1 MTRRVVTAISTG
13 FSLVAAAMLVAATPQ
28 AQATAA
34 LEEGIRLGL
43 LYDWSSAR
51 PHFKKAE
58 QFFEEVGDR
67 RNKLFAQVGSLRGEW
82 ETLSFPGVSL
92 YLGELLR
99 DPLVHEDDQLRLWV
113 LEAKGSA
120 DMEMDPASARRS
132 WETARDL
139 ATVLGETMRAS
150 RASAELGII
159 AFVEGDS
166 ANAVQLVA
174 TALANT
180 VAHNDVGGHIRYLAL
195 FGNGL
200 YVFGRHDE
208 AVRYFDRALRTARS
222 HPELGTSVMALT
234 GKARVLI
241 EQQKYKEARKLLD
254 QALELAT
261 RRDRRGNRAEL
272 LLVLADLE
280 SRSGDQVQ
288 AFLVTKQAAE
298 LADAGGF
305 LRLQA
310 EAHARLAEVHRR
322 NDRLEEAEQSAL
334 ASLEA
339 TRSLGDVYSLP
350 ERFAALADLRRSL
363 GKAEDADALYEQA
376 ADILDGMLVTT
387 DSLRSKTT
395 LIAARSDIY
404 VDHFNVVLNDL
415 GDADRALQIIE
426 RARGRTAADVLR
438 TPRDELPEPSPRGL
452 ALENEISR
460 LQVRLMRS
468 EDPVERKSLLDKIF
482 DAEQD
487 LGPLATGPD
496 KATGGENRRPV
507 SRQALQQTLAPD
519 ELLLEYVLDDS
530 ASTCL
535 VIGRDL
541 LQSIKLEPAPEI
553 ETLVEVFLAE
563 VRAKRPATAVSRE
576 LHRLLIAPLADH
588 LEGRRLVIVPDGK
601 LNLLPFEALVA
612 EQETLLA
619 THVVSYAPSAT
630 VLHLLRESS
639 GPHSDLP
646 LLAVGDVRYEGPQ
659 ETLLAAQTEVRERT
673 GGLFDIEGAQLTAL
687 PATAEEVA
695 SVAEAAGDV
704 AALLVGPT
712 ATESEFKSSDPGR
725 FQVLHLAVHGIADR
739 QFPHR
744 AALVFGREPDSPE
757 DGLLQV
763 REILNLRLD
772 AELVTLSA
780 CDTAAGR
787 LEGQSGITSLVRAFL
802 IAGARSAVA
811 SLWSA
816 DDVFTTALMRRFYA
830 QLAAGADRASALRNA
845 KLEML
850 ERFGDQAVPYY
861 WAGFK
866 MVGDGSRP
874 IDWSAVPVKQ

>member
-1 MTRRVVTAISTG
+1 MT
-13 FSLVAAAMLVAATPQ
+13 
-28 AQATAA
+28 
-34 LEEGIRLGL
+34 EGIRLGL
-43 LYDWSSAR
+43 LYDWVNAR
-51 PHFKKAE
+51 SHFETAE
-58 QFFEEVGDR
+58 RFLEQVGDE
-67 RNKLFAQVGSLRGEW
+67 RNRVFASVGRLRGEW
-82 ETLSFPGVSL
+82 ETLSFPEVSL
-92 YLGELLR
+92 YLGELLQ
-99 DPLVHEDDQLRLWV
+99 DPIVRSDAELRLWI

-120 DMEMDPASARRS
+120 DLEIDPASARRS
-132 WETARDL
+132 WEDARDL
-139 ATVLGETMRAS
+139 ATDLGETIRAS
-150 RASAELGII
+150 RASGELGII
-159 AFVEGDS
+159 AFLEGDS

-180 VAHNDVGGHIRYLAL
+180 VAHDDIGGHIRYLTL

-200 YVFGRHDE
+200 YVFGRHEE
-208 AVRYFDRALRTARS
+208 AIRYFDRALRTARS

-241 EQQKYKEARKLLD
+241 EQENHKEARKLLD
-254 QALELAT
+254 EALELAT
-261 RRDRRGNRAEL
+261 RRDRRGNQAEL

-280 SRSGDQVQ
+280 SRSGDQVR
-288 AFLVTKQAAE
+288 AFLLTKRAAE

-310 EAHARLAEVHRR
+310 EAHARLAELHRKDNR
-322 NDRLEEAEQSAL
+322 AEESEQGAL

-339 TRSLGDVYSLP
+339 TRRLGDVYSLP
-350 ERFAALADLRRSL
+350 ERFAALAHLRRSL
-363 GKAEDADALYEQA
+363 GKAEDADVLYEQA
-376 ADILDGMLVTT
+376 ADILDGLLVTT

-395 LIAARSDIY
+395 LIGARSAIY

-438 TPRDELPEPSPRGL
+438 TPRDELPELSPGRL
-452 ALENEISR
+452 ALEDEISR
-460 LQVRLMRS
+460 LQIRLMRS
-468 EDPVERKSLLDKIF
+468 EDPVERRSLLDQIF
-482 DAEQD
+482 AAEQD

-496 KATGGENRRPV
+496 KATGGENRQPM
-507 SRQALQQTLAPD
+507 SRHALQQALAPD

-541 LQSIKLEPAPEI
+541 LQAVNLAPGPEI
-553 ETLVEVFLAE
+553 ESLVEVFLAE

-588 LEGRRLVIVPDGK
+588 LEGRRLIIVPDGK
-601 LNLLPFEALVA
+601 LNLLPFEALVS
-612 EQETLLA
+612 ELQPLLA

-639 GPHSDLP
+639 GPQSDLP
-646 LLAVGDVRYEGPQ
+646 LLAVGDVLYQEPQ
-659 ETLLAAQTEVRERT
+659 ETLLAAQTEARERS
-673 GGLFDIEGAQLTAL
+673 GGVFDIDGAQLTAL
-687 PATAEEVA
+687 PSTAEEVA
-695 SVAEAAGDV
+695 SVAEAAGEG
-704 AALLVGPT
+704 AALLVGRT
-712 ATESEFKSSDPGR
+712 ATESEFKSRGPGR

-739 QFPHR
+739 EFPHR
-744 AALVFGREPDSPE
+744 AALVFGREPDSPD

-763 REILNLRLD
+763 REILNLRLG

-866 MVGDGSRP
+866 LVGDGSRP
-874 IDWSAVPVKQ
+874 IDWSRVPAEQ

>member
-1 MTRRVVTAISTG
+1 MPCVW
-13 FSLVAAAMLVAATPQ
+13 VAALLSTATLARAADGQSQRALQEGMSLGHVYNWVAAHKHFN
-28 AQATAA
+28 TAEDLFVEA
-34 LEEGIRLGL
+34 G
-43 LYDWSSAR
+43 DAR
-51 PHFKKAE
+51 NA
-58 QFFEEVGDR
+58 
-67 RNKLFAQVGSLRGEW
+67 LFARIGRLRGEW
-82 ETLSFPGVSL
+82 ETLSFPEVSL
-92 YLGELLR
+92 YLGQLLQ
-99 DPLVHEDDQLRLWV
+99 DSMVQNDAELRLWI

-120 DMEMDPASARRS
+120 DLEIDPASARRS
-132 WETARDL
+132 WEEARDL
-139 ATVLGETMRAS
+139 ATDLGETIRAS
-150 RASAELGII
+150 RASGELGII
-159 AFVEGDS
+159 AFLEGDS
-166 ANAVQLVA
+166 ASAVQLVA

-180 VAHNDVGGHIRYLAL
+180 VAHDDIGGHIRYLTL

-200 YVFGRHDE
+200 SVFGRHEE
-208 AVRYFDRALRTARS
+208 AIRYFDRALRTARS

-241 EQQKYKEARKLLD
+241 EQENYKEARKLLD
-254 QALELAT
+254 EALELAT
-261 RRDRRGNRAEL
+261 RRDRRGNQAEL
-272 LLVLADLE
+272 LLVFADLE

-288 AFLVTKQAAE
+288 AFLLTRQAAE

-310 EAHARLAEVHRR
+310 EAHARLAELHRKD
-322 NDRLEEAEQSAL
+322 DRAEEAEQGAL

-339 TRSLGDVYSLP
+339 TRRLGDVYSLP

-363 GKAEDADALYEQA
+363 GKAEDADALFEQA
-376 ADILDGMLVTT
+376 ADILDGVLVTT

-395 LIAARSDIY
+395 LIGARSAIY

-438 TPRDELPEPSPRGL
+438 TPRDELPEPSPRRL

-468 EDPVERKSLLDKIF
+468 EDPIERKSLLDQIF

-507 SRQALQQTLAPD
+507 SRQALQQALAAD

-535 VIGRDL
+535 VIGDDFLRAV
-541 LQSIKLEPAPEI
+541 KLAPAPEI
-553 ETLVEVFLAE
+553 ESLVEVFLAE
-563 VRAKRPATAVSRE
+563 VQAKRPATAVSRE

-588 LEGRRLVIVPDGK
+588 LEGRRLIIVPDGK
-601 LNLLPFEALVA
+601 INLLPFEALVA
-612 EQETLLA
+612 KQKPLLA

-630 VLHLLRESS
+630 VLHLLRESP
-639 GPHSDLP
+639 GPQSDLP

-659 ETLLAAQTEVRERT
+659 ETLLAAQTEARERT
-673 GGLFDIEGAQLTAL
+673 GGLFDIEGAQLTTL
-687 PATAEEVA
+687 PSTAEEVA
-695 SVAEAAGDV
+695 SVAEAAGEG
-704 AALLVGPT
+704 AALLVGRT
-712 ATESEFKSSDPGR
+712 ATESEFKSSGPGR
-725 FQVLHLAVHGIADR
+725 FRVLHLAVHGIADR

-744 AALVFGREPDSPE
+744 AALVFGREPDSPD

-763 REILNLRLD
+763 REILNLRLG

-787 LEGQSGITSLVRAFL
+787 LEGQSGITSLLRAFL

-830 QLAAGADRASALRNA
+830 KLAAGADRASALRSA

-866 MVGDGSRP
+866 LVGDGSRP
-874 IDWSAVPVKQ
+874 IDWRPLPTEQ